1 LTRSEHLRKYQ
12 WAGSAA
18 SAASSLSD
26 MPGLRQLLFGVA
38 LQDLKVET
46 EKRYHI
52 FRKQK
57 LLQKEQYLNQQLR

>member
-1 LTRSEHLRKYQ
+1 
-12 WAGSAA
+12 
-18 SAASSLSD
+18 

-38 LQDLKVET
+38 LQDLKMET